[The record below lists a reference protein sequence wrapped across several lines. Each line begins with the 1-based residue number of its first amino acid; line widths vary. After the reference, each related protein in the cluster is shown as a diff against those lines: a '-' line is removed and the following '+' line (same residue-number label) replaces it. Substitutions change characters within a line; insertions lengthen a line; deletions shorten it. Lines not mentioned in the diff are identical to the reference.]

1 MLVILEKVV
10 LAILLLFFGA
20 VTVTNPWGLDAIQ
33 RVTLAL
39 AAFLAMICV
48 AYTINKNK
56 IELPPSSAK
65 SLPAPELPK
74 KDEPKKT
81 EPKHTHQPCRSRCPS
96 LSCTGKDSIHTT
108 RSLLIFTKSLP
119 LRKLAGELDT

>member
-65 SLPAPELPK
+65 SSPAPEPPK

-81 EPKHTHQPCRSRCPS
+81 EPEHHSPTVPKPMPKPEVHLHRPTLRRRWSWLRLSRAAF
-96 LSCTGKDSIHTT
+96 H
-108 RSLLIFTKSLP
+108 FV
-119 LRKLAGELDT
+119 